1 MTDFLDALGNRRI
14 WKINRTEQHKMIT
27 HKVQCRD
34 KAEVLEV
41 AVMCIADGFAYSV
54 DESLVLTF
62 WRR

>member
-1 MTDFLDALGNRRI
+1 
-14 WKINRTEQHKMIT
+14 MIT